1 MDRKR
6 GKYVVNIEDS
16 GNQPVSIDG
25 ITVVCSDSS
34 QSCFQQE
41 YNFIFLL
48 QPSSSP
54 KGILNQNAT

>member
-25 ITVVCSDSS
+25 ITVCSDSS

-41 YNFIFLL
+41 YNFLFLL
-48 QPSSSP
+48 QPTSSP